1 MTVKKNQ
8 TVRLTITDVNN
19 KGFGVARLD
28 GDGRVVFVANA
39 VTGEEISAKIIKVA
53 SDYLVARCEE
63 VLVESPYRTA
73 PDCKAFPT
81 CGGCVYRHITYEH
94 ELSIKTEYVRHAF
107 RKAKLDLA
115 VAPCEGGEVV
125 GYRNKVE
132 CPLTE
137 NYEVGFFSA
146 RSHKVVPAT
155 GCRLENP
162 ALTPILASV
171 TAWLKEHKVSL
182 YDEESGKG
190 ILRHVYLRIGEVSR
204 EVMVALVVND
214 ELLHAHDFADF
225 IVKKHPNVVSVLL
238 NYNREKTNVILG
250 KECEILAGKDHIED
264 SLCGL
269 KFRLAPLSFYQVN
282 GKMAERL
289 YQKALSLADLTKDD
303 TLADLFCGVGTIGLF
318 MAKEAGVKS
327 LLGVEIIP
335 EAIENAKVNAA
346 LNGIENAT
354 FICGDANSK
363 ELSRADV
370 IVVDPPRK
378 GCGEELLKQIA
389 KLSPK
394 KLVYI
399 SCNPDT
405 LARDCAILK
414 PLGYETDIVYPF
426 DLFPRTGH
434 VESVVCLTKKVIY
447 DIFQKK
453 AENVQQMQTK

>member
-63 VLVESPYRTA
+63 VLVESSYRTA

-94 ELSIKTEYVRHAF
+94 ELSLKTEYVRHAF

-132 CPLTE
+132 CPLTSD
-137 NYEVGFFSA
+137 YEVGFFSA

-162 ALTPILASV
+162 ALTPILGSV

-214 ELLHAHDFADF
+214 ELPHAKDFADF
-225 IVKKHPNVVSVLL
+225 IMKKHANVVSVLL
-238 NYNREKTNVILG
+238 NHNCEKTNVILG
-250 KECEILAGKDHIED
+250 KECKILAGKDHIED

-289 YQKALSLADLTKDD
+289 YKKALSLADLTRDD

-335 EAIENAKVNAA
+335 EAIENAKVNAS

-434 VESVVCLTKKVIY
+434 VESVVCLTKK
-447 DIFQKK
+447 
-453 AENVQQMQTK
+453 A

>member
-1 MTVKKNQ
+1 MTVTKNM
-8 TVRLTITDVNN
+8 TVNLTITDVNN
-19 KGFGVARLD
+19 KGFGVARLAD
-28 GDGRVVFVANA
+28 DGRVVFVANA
-39 VTGEEISAKIIKVA
+39 VTGETISAKIIKVA

-63 VLVESPYRTA
+63 VLNQSPYRTA

-81 CGGCVYRHITYEH
+81 CGGCVYRHISYEH
-94 ELSIKTEYVRHAF
+94 ELMLKTEYVRHAF
-107 RKAKLDLA
+107 RKAKLDID
-115 VAPCEGGEVV
+115 VALCEGGDVV

-137 NYEVGFFSA
+137 QYEIGFYSA

-162 ALTPILASV
+162 ALTPVLATV
-171 TAWLKEHKVSL
+171 TAWLKAHKIAL
-182 YDEESGKG
+182 YNEESGKG
-190 ILRHVYLRIGEVSR
+190 VLRHVYLRMGEVSG
-204 EVMVALVVND
+204 EVMVALVVNED
-214 ELLHAHDFADF
+214 LPNAKDFADA
-225 IVKKHPNVVSVLL
+225 VTEAHPNVVSVLL

-250 KECEILAGKDHIED
+250 KECKILYGKDHIED

-289 YQKALSLADLTKDD
+289 YKKALSLAALTKDD

-318 MAKEAGVKS
+318 MAKESGVKS

-335 EAIENAKVNAA
+335 EAIENAKVNAS
-346 LNGIENAT
+346 LNGIENAA

-378 GCGEELLKQIA
+378 GCGEELLNQIA
-389 KLSPK
+389 NLSPK
-394 KLVYI
+394 RLVYI

-414 PLGYETDIVYPF
+414 GLGYATDIVYPF

-434 VESVVCLTKKVIY
+434 VESVVCLTRG
-447 DIFQKK
+447 
-453 AENVQQMQTK
+453 

>member
-8 TVRLTITDVNN
+8 AVKLHITDVNN
-19 KGFGVARLD
+19 KGFGVARLE

-39 VTGEEISAKIIKVA
+39 VTGEDISAKIIKVA

-63 VLVESPYRTA
+63 VEMPSPFRTS
-73 PDCKAFPT
+73 PDCEAFPT
-81 CGGCVYRHITYEH
+81 CGGCVYRHIRYEH
-94 ELSIKTEYVRHAF
+94 ELALKTEYVRHAF
-107 RKAKLDLA
+107 RKAKLDLD
-115 VAPCEGGEVV
+115 VAPCEGGEAC

-162 ALTPILASV
+162 ALTPILQSV
-171 TAWLKEHKVSL
+171 TAWLKENKVPL

-190 ILRHVYLRIGEVSR
+190 VLRHVYLRIGEVSG
-204 EVMVALVVND
+204 EVMVALVVNK
-214 ELLHAHDFADF
+214 ELPNADDFAKT
-225 IVKKHPNVVSVLL
+225 IAATHKNVVSVLL

-250 KECEILAGKDHIED
+250 KECKILYGKDHIED

-289 YQKALSLADLTKDD
+289 YQKALSLAALTKDD

-318 MAKEAGVKS
+318 MAKESGVKS

-335 EAIENAKVNAA
+335 EAIENAKVNAS

-363 ELSRADV
+363 ELSHADV

-389 KLSPK
+389 TLSPK
-394 KLVYI
+394 RLVYI

-414 PLGYETDIVYPF
+414 DLGYETDVVYPF

-434 VESVVCLTKKVIY
+434 VESVVCLTRRL
-447 DIFQKK
+447 D
-453 AENVQQMQTK
+453 N